1 MTEKRFLKTIDIMIS
16 EGLLD
21 RSRLLDKNYVIN
33 RVALYIKAKEFVDN
47 NFKGF

>member
-1 MTEKRFLKTIDIMIS
+1 MTEKRFKEIINIMIS
-16 EGLLD
+16 EGLFD
-21 RSRLLDKNYVIN
+21 KSRILDKNYVIN

>member
-1 MTEKRFLKTIDIMIS
+1 MIS

-21 RSRLLDKNYVIN
+21 KSMLSDRNYVIN